1 MKSFRNKVA
10 AVTGAASGIGRALA
24 IALAKEGCHL
34 AVSDVDKVGLKK
46 TVSELQKYD
55 VKVCHDILDVSDSAA
70 MNQWANKVV
79 DYHGKVNLVFN
90 NAGVA
95 MGGTVEETPLEDYEW
110 IININLWGVIY
121 GTKAF
126 LPYIK
131 SSGEEGHVV
140 NISSV
145 FGLFSQPTQSAYN
158 ASKFAV
164 RGFTESLR
172 QELDLERGRVSAS
185 CVHPGGIKT
194 NIAKNA
200 RMNKSVESISKQAN
214 AEEMRD
220 QFESLFM
227 TTPETAASVILKGV
241 KKNQRRILIGPDAKV
256 LDYMT
261 RALPASYQ
269 SLVQKSLA
277 LTAK

>member
-34 AVSDVDKVGLKK
+34 AVSDVDTVGLKK

-55 VKVCHDILDVSDSAA
+55 VKVCHDILDVSDNVA

-79 DYHGKVNLVFN
+79 DYHGKVNLIFN

-172 QELDLERGRVSAS
+172 QELDLERGGVSAS

>member
-131 SSGEEGHVV
+131 SSGEEGHIV

>member
-1 MKSFRNKVA
+1 MKSLQNKVA
-10 AVTGAASGIGRALA
+10 AVTGAASGIGQALA
-24 IALAKEGCHL
+24 KALAKEGCHL
-34 AVSDVDKVGLKK
+34 ALSDVDSVGLKK
-46 TVSELQKYD
+46 TVSELKQFD
-55 VKVCHDILDVSDSAA
+55 VKVCHDVLDVSDHAA
-70 MNQWANKVV
+70 MNKWADNVV
-79 DYHGKVNLVFN
+79 GYHGKVNLIFN

-110 IININLWGVIY
+110 ILNINLWGVIY

-126 LPYIK
+126 LPYLK
-131 SSGEEGHVV
+131 STGEDGHVV

-158 ASKFAV
+158 TSKFAV

-172 QELDLERGRVSAS
+172 QELDLEEGRVSAS

-200 RMNKSVESISKQAN
+200 RMNKSVERIGKQAS

-220 QFESLFM
+220 QFESLFI
-227 TTPETAASVILKGV
+227 TTAEKAATVILKGV
-241 KKNQRRILIGPDAKV
+241 KSNQRRILIGPDAKL
-256 LDYMT
+256 LDVMA

-269 SLVQKSLA
+269 TLVEKSLA
-277 LTAK
+277 FTAR